1 MQLDAESAMRVHRV
15 PLQGTNA
22 YLITGKHHV
31 LVDTGPERA
40 RAALLGGLK
49 NLGVGGD
56 DLSLLLATHAHSTS
70 VGNAAYLQRVF
81 HVPLAV
87 HAADAPILAAGI
99 DRAGHVVKPL
109 GALVRLLGD
118 ARFPNAPADVVF
130 SDTLSLEPFGCA
142 GKVVHTPGHTIGST
156 SVVLPTGDAIV
167 GDLLMG
173 GWLGGRLF
181 GSRPSVHYLA
191 ESPRHVLQSVG
202 ILRGL
207 GVKRLHPG
215 TGDVL
220 QMDDVWHRLV
230 ESVDVL
236 PPAPAPGR
244 RREERLAD
252 EERLHLAN

>member
-1 MQLDAESAMRVHRV
+1 MRVHRV

-49 NLGVGGD
+49 DLGVGGD

-99 DRAGHVVKPL
+99 DRVGHVVKPL

-142 GKVVHTPGHTIGST
+142 GNVVHTPGHTIGSS

-191 ESPRHVLQSVG
+191 ESPGHVLQSVS

-220 QMDDVWHRLV
+220 QMDEVWHRLV

-236 PPAPAPGR
+236 PSAPAPGR